1 MTGADMIRNM
11 FNEIGNTSTETT
23 KTEKNIYKERGNV
36 SMATKKITKK
46 DMFNEIIKMMN
57 GEQMSV
63 SAQAVI
69 DFANHEIELLNK
81 KSSSSSGKP
90 TKTQIENEGYKEVIL
105 EALAT
110 ADKPMTISEIMEYA
124 DGLAGLKN
132 QRVSALMTQ
141 LKNAGKVIRTEEKK
155 KAYFSLAE

>member
-23 KTEKNIYKERGNV
+23 KTEKNISKERGNV
-36 SMATKKITKK
+36 SMTTKKITKK

>member
-1 MTGADMIRNM
+1 
-11 FNEIGNTSTETT
+11 
-23 KTEKNIYKERGNV
+23 
-36 SMATKKITKK
+36 
-46 DMFNEIIKMMN
+46 MFNEIIKMMN

>member
-1 MTGADMIRNM
+1 MT
-11 FNEIGNTSTETT
+11 T
-23 KTEKNIYKERGNV
+23 
-36 SMATKKITKK
+36 ATKKITKK

-141 LKNAGKVIRTEEKK
+141 LKNAGKVIRTQEKK

>member
-1 MTGADMIRNM
+1 MTGADMIKNM
-11 FNEIGNTSTETT
+11 FNEIGKTSMETT
-23 KTEKNIYKERGNV
+23 KTEKNISKERGNV

-90 TKTQIENEGYKEVIL
+90 TKTQVENEGYKEVIL

>member
-11 FNEIGNTSTETT
+11 FTEIGNTSTETT
-23 KTEKNIYKERGNV
+23 KTEKNISKERGNV

-63 SAQAVI
+63 STQAVI

-90 TKTQIENEGYKEVIL
+90 TKTQLENEGYKEVIL

-110 ADKPMTISEIMEYA
+110 ADKPMTISELMEYA

>member
-1 MTGADMIRNM
+1 MTGADMIKNM
-11 FNEIGNTSTETT
+11 FNEIGKTSMETT
-23 KTEKNIYKERGNV
+23 KTEKNISKERGNV

>member
-1 MTGADMIRNM
+1 MTGADMIKNM

-23 KTEKNIYKERGNV
+23 KTEKNISKERGNV
-36 SMATKKITKK
+36 SMTTKKITKK

>member
-1 MTGADMIRNM
+1 
-11 FNEIGNTSTETT
+11 
-23 KTEKNIYKERGNV
+23 
-36 SMATKKITKK
+36 MATKKITKK

-57 GEQMSV
+57 GEQTVV
-63 SAQAVI
+63 STQAI
-69 DFANHEIELLNK
+69 IEFATHEIELLNK

-90 TKTQIENEGYKEVIL
+90 TKTQLENEGYKEVIL

-110 ADKPMTISEIMEYA
+110 ADKPMTISELMEYA
-124 DGLAGLKN
+124 DGLEGLKN

-141 LKNAGKVIRTEEKK
+141 LKNANKVIRTEEKK

>member
-1 MTGADMIRNM
+1 MT
-11 FNEIGNTSTETT
+11 T
-23 KTEKNIYKERGNV
+23 
-36 SMATKKITKK
+36 ATKKITKK

-63 SAQAVI
+63 STQAVI

-110 ADKPMTISEIMEYA
+110 ADKPMTISELMEYA
-124 DGLAGLKN
+124 DGLEGLKN

>member
-1 MTGADMIRNM
+1 MTGADMIKNM

-23 KTEKNIYKERGNV
+23 KTEKNISKERGNV
-36 SMATKKITKK
+36 SMTTKKITKK
-46 DMFNEIIKMMN
+46 EMFNEIIKMMN

-90 TKTQIENEGYKEVIL
+90 TKTQLENEGYKEVIL